1 MSLKYIARSTV
12 ITLAVVLALALA
24 GCASAPTLRGTITV
38 DGSLNVKP
46 LAEKLAT
53 DFISINPEVKITIQ
67 GSSTAEGIRAVNA
80 GTVDIGGASRD
91 LKTDEP
97 KLVTRLFA
105 WDGIAIIVHPSNT
118 LKGLSKAQIR
128 DIFAG
133 KISNWKLVGGSDQTL
148 SLIHI

>member
-1 MSLKYIARSTV
+1 MSLKYIVRSTI

-24 GCASAPTLRGTITV
+24 GCASAPALRGTITV

-67 GSSTAEGIRAVNA
+67 GSSTAEGIKAVNA

-91 LKTDEP
+91 L
-97 KLVTRLFA
+97 
-105 WDGIAIIVHPSNT
+105 
-118 LKGLSKAQIR
+118 
-128 DIFAG
+128 
-133 KISNWKLVGGSDQTL
+133 
-148 SLIHI
+148 